1 MKTIGL
7 FTTITAI
14 AAAVGGV
21 AVVLS
26 SRKDIARYLK
36 IRKM

>member
-1 MKTIGL
+1 MKTIGV
-7 FTTITAI
+7 FTTIAGI

-21 AVVLS
+21 LVAFS